1 MNENIIKKLSEFS
14 FPFITKD
21 TNSDD
26 LNKINDQIKRI
37 EKSIPQYKQLMNSIM
52 NEHKLNMIY
61 TETHLKRVKNEV

>member
-21 TNSDD
+21 TDSGD
-26 LNKINDQIKRI
+26 LNKINDQITRI
-37 EKSIPQYKQLMNSIM
+37 EKSIPEYKQLMNNIL

-61 TETHLKRVKNEV
+61 SETHLKNKSV